1 MRRVLR
7 LLVVDQAGMSLAE
20 ILVACV
26 IIAIGLVGLLSA
38 VPTASYSMQEGQQLS
53 TATFL
58 ANQRLE
64 EVRSAQWAAAGD
76 DCLGAS
82 ASSLVA
88 PTLPVAPATLT
99 CQGAAVTTTFPDESP
114 MAAPYSGYSRTV
126 RITNCVAAPGC
137 GGIVDAQLR
146 QVTVTV
152 SYRGSTAIGIMAQ
165 GTTKSA
171 IVSMLMAQR

>member
-7 LLVVDQAGMSLAE
+7 FLVADQRGMSLAE

-38 VPTASYSMQEGQQLS
+38 VPTASYGIQEGQQLS

-64 EVRSAQWAAAGD
+64 QARNAQW
-76 DCLGAS
+76 
-82 ASSLVA
+82 VA
-88 PTLPVAPATLT
+88 TPVADTLGVSAWT
-99 CQGAAVTTTFPDESP
+99 SVP
-114 MAAPYSGYSRTV
+114 TV
-126 RITNCVAAPGC
+126 A
-137 GGIVDAQLR
+137 
-146 QVTVTV
+146 V
-152 SYRGSTAIGIMAQ
+152 SYRPSTATGLAAV

-171 IVSMLMAQR
+171 LVSMLMAQR